1 MLGARCSV
9 LGAEV
14 PGAEHPAASTLHPAA
29 STLHPALSTKHA
41 APLVYLVLAIAWSWP
56 LAIHLGNRFTHD
68 PGDPLLNT
76 YLIWWN
82 AQAVPLT
89 AAYWNPPF
97 YWPMR
102 GAMALSEH
110 LAGLW
115 PITTPLQLLGA
126 SPLFAYNFV
135 ILTSTWWTGL
145 ATHVLTRRLTAST
158 LAAYCAG
165 VAFAL
170 APYRTS
176 QLAHLQLYAC
186 WWIPV
191 MLLALHA
198 YYEER
203 RVRWLVLLCVAYL
216 LQGLTNGYYLLFLPV
231 LVGAWLLWFTPA
243 RASAEA
249 GVPTVALAKVGEA
262 WRVLLT
268 LAVSLALMTPFL
280 LKYYVVHRAEGLS
293 RNVAEMAAYSARPE
307 SFLSA
312 TPILRFW
319 KTPPP
324 LTTEQYLFPGITALA
339 LVIAGLAVARKDG
352 RYQFYGLA
360 ALLMVMLSAGPA
372 ASLLSIETLWHPYT
386 FLATLPGFSGLR
398 VPTRFFMLAV
408 LCLAVAA
415 GLSFAAIERRFPRR
429 RGWLAVLVFAGL
441 AVDGAIAG
449 MPLGVPPSQLS
460 IPEPG
465 ARVLT
470 LPFGEGRVSVYAMY
484 QSMTHRRPVV
494 NGYSGYVTSHADV
507 IDWALRRRDP
517 TVLTEL
523 RRGGP
528 LYVLVAFTDEATEW
542 TAFMD
547 QQPHTTMLGIEGGG
561 RLYRMPPAAYA
572 SEVRAGPPIADA
584 AVTIAGDW
592 LVADARK
599 SRALRGVEL
608 RTHGKLLRLPRDLR
622 IETSLDGVR
631 WETAFDDR
639 PGGLALAGAL
649 QLPRVIPLRVD
660 LRDVTARY
668 VRVNVPSFGTAAV
681 TIFGSD

>member
-1 MLGARCSV
+1 MPVA
-9 LGAEV
+9 
-14 PGAEHPAASTLHPAA
+14 
-29 STLHPALSTKHA
+29 
-41 APLVYLVLAIAWSWP
+41 VYLVVAVVWSWP
-56 LAIHLGNRFTHD
+56 LAIHLGNRYTHD

-89 AAYWNPPF
+89 AAYWSPPF

-102 GAMALSEH
+102 GTMALSEH

-135 ILTSTWWTGL
+135 ILASTWWTGL
-145 ATHVLTRRLTAST
+145 ATHALTRRLTAST

-165 VAFAL
+165 IAFAL

-176 QLAHLQLYAC
+176 QLAHVQLYAC

-203 RVRWLVLLCVAYL
+203 RVRWLILLCVAYL

-231 LVGAWLLWFTPA
+231 LFGAWILWFTPA
-243 RASAEA
+243 FAEA
-249 GVPTVALAKVGEA
+249 TAGRRRAQFAAAG
-262 WRVLLT
+262 RVVLT
-268 LAVSLALMTPFL
+268 LAVSLALMSPFL
-280 LKYYVVHRAEGLS
+280 LEYYRVHRSEGLS
-293 RNVAEMAAYSARPE
+293 RNVAEMAGYSARPE

-312 TPILRFW
+312 TPLLRFW
-319 KTPPP
+319 NTPPP
-324 LTTEQYLFPGITALA
+324 MTTEQYLFPGITALA

-352 RYQFYGLA
+352 RYRFYGLA

-372 ASLLSIETLWHPYT
+372 ASLVSIETLWHPYT

-415 GLSFAAIERRFPRR
+415 GLSFAAIESRFPRR
-429 RGWLAVLVFAGL
+429 RAWLAVLVFAGL

-449 MPLGVPPSQLS
+449 MPLGVPPSQLP
-460 IPEPG
+460 IPESG
-465 ARVLT
+465 ARVLA
-470 LPFGEGRVSVYAMY
+470 LPFGESRVSVYAMY
-484 QSMTHRRPVV
+484 QSMAHRRPVV
-494 NGYSGYVTSHADV
+494 NGYSGHVTSHADV

-528 LYVLVAFTDEATEW
+528 LYVLVAFTDEAAEW
-542 TAFMD
+542 AAFMD
-547 QQPHTTMLGIEGGG
+547 EQPHTTMLGIEGGG

-572 SEVRAGPPIADA
+572 TEVRAGTPIADA
-584 AVTIAGDW
+584 PVTIAGDW
-592 LVADARK
+592 LVADARQP
-599 SRALRGVEL
+599 RAIRGLEL

-622 IETSLDGVR
+622 IETSVDGAR

-639 PGGLALAGAL
+639 PGGLALVGAL

-660 LRDVTARY
+660 LRDVIARY
-668 VRVNVPSFGTAAV
+668 VRVNAPGFGPRAI
-681 TIFGSD
+681 TIFGLD